1 MLFDEEI
8 MLLAIG
14 EAKKAAEMG
23 EVPVGAVIIDE
34 KGEVIAKAHNLRE
47 TENRPTAHAEILAIE
62 EAARIKKSWRL
73 SDCTLYVTLE
83 PCPMCAGAII
93 NSRISRVVYGA
104 FDPKAGSC
112 SSVINLFELPYN
124 HKPEISSGILQDE
137 CSQILSNF
145 FKKLR
150 K

>member
-1 MLFDEEI
+1 M

-73 SDCTLYVTLE
+73 
-83 PCPMCAGAII
+83 
-93 NSRISRVVYGA
+93 
-104 FDPKAGSC
+104 
-112 SSVINLFELPYN
+112 
-124 HKPEISSGILQDE
+124 
-137 CSQILSNF
+137 
-145 FKKLR
+145 
-150 K
+150 